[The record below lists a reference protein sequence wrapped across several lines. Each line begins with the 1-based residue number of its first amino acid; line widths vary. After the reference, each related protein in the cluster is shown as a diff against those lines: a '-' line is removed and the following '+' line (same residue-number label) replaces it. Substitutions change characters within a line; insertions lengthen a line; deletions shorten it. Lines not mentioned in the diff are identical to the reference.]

1 MQDSNP
7 HTLLMIDAFQVRCRY
22 PVSFGLIFQ
31 FIVPLEEFESPFDIL
46 EGCCISIYAIG
57 AFLYPWWE
65 SNPHP
70 LG

>member
-31 FIVPLEEFESPFDIL
+31 FVVPLEEFESPFNIL
-46 EGCCISIYAIG
+46 EGCCISIYAIRAYVEEKG
-57 AFLYPWWE
+57 GLE
-65 SNPHP
+65 PHAN
-70 LG
+70 